1 VSQPVRVEIVSQL
14 PHGAAHL
21 EPVSFEEHL
30 RELMHTSPYLVISV
44 VLHLLVVILF
54 AAAPA
59 EVVVDKGSIIIAEAP
74 PAPEVLPKPP
84 EPEPPKPLEKLDE
97 ITPEPVV
104 SDTETAELTDDVATL
119 DAPFVGTSDAL
130 NPDSIL
136 GVGDGFAGDPGGGVG
151 TKFGPPGGPPGDYPF
166 DKPIRYALDWLATHQ
181 SPEGFWSTAAFD
193 VECGKQGNDVIC
205 DGLGN
210 PQFDVGVTGLSLL
223 AFMGAGHTHKRGEHS
238 AVVNRGLRYLTD
250 VQSRDGNFGQATN
263 PQHTYDHVIATLA
276 MVEAYGRSGDL
287 KLRAPA
293 ERALNYLYRIRNPGG
308 AWRYA
313 SFHQEMATTPND
325 MSVTGWAI
333 LAMTLAKDLD
343 LPFDET
349 ALEDSLLFLEEM
361 TDPVTGVTGYTERG
375 SRPARQLG
383 AEAFWP
389 NDQSESMTAVG
400 VLCRIFAD
408 PDLERPGNREMVEKG
423 IALLSRM
430 PPVWEDELPGRRDF
444 YYWYYGAYATYQ
456 FGDQAWKIWE
466 RSLSS
471 AIAGNQHQEG
481 ELRGSWDPQDDPWG
495 SVGGRVYSTAT
506 LTLCLEVFH
515 RYDTVMDPRR
525 FQKAAPK
532 PRPAKKQ
539 DEGEG
544 PKPR

>member
-1 VSQPVRVEIVSQL
+1 VSQRSHVEIVSQL
-14 PHGAAHL
+14 PHGAGHL

-30 RELMHTSPYLVISV
+30 RELMQSSPYLVVSV
-44 VLHLLVVILF
+44 VLHLLVVVLF
-54 AAAPA
+54 AAAPV
-59 EVVVDKGSIIIAEAP
+59 EQEIDKKQVIFAEAP
-74 PAPEVLPKPP
+74 PDADILPKPP
-84 EPEPPKPLEKLDE
+84 DPVPLQPLEKPED

-104 SDTETAELTDDVATL
+104 HETADNLAEDLADADD
-119 DAPFVGTSDAL
+119 PFFGEADSPNPEMLIGT
-130 NPDSIL
+130 
-136 GVGDGFAGDPGGGVG
+136 GGGPDTVG
-151 TKFGPPGGPPGDYPF
+151 GGGGGHTRGPTGVTVPPNF
-166 DKPIRYALDWLATHQ
+166 ITSIRYGLEWLAAHQ
-181 SPEGFWSTAAFD
+181 SPEGFWSAAAFD
-193 VECGKQGNDVIC
+193 TECGKQGDDVIC

-223 AFMGAGHTHKRGEHS
+223 AFLGAGQTHKIGDHKK
-238 AVVNRGLRYLTD
+238 VVNRGLRFLTD
-250 VQSRDGNFGQATN
+250 VQSRDGNFGQDTN

-276 MVEAYGRSGDL
+276 MVEAYGRTGDYM
-287 KLRAPA
+287 LRAPA

-313 SFHQEMATTPND
+313 SFHPEMTTSPND

-349 ALEDSLLFLEEM
+349 ALEDSLLFLEEV
-361 TDPVTGVTGYTERG
+361 TDPTTGVTGYTERG
-375 SRPARQLG
+375 ARPARQLG
-383 AEAFWP
+383 ADALWP
-389 NDQSESMTAVG
+389 DDQTESMTAVG

-444 YYWYYGAYATYQ
+444 YYWYYGANATFQ
-456 FGDQAWKIWE
+456 FGNDAWKIWE
-466 RSLSS
+466 RSLSD
-471 AIAGNQHQEG
+471 AVAEHQHGEG
-481 ELRGSWDPQDDPWG
+481 ELRGSWDPQEDPWG

-506 LTLCLEVFH
+506 LTLCMEVFH

-525 FQKAAPK
+525 FQKSAPK
-532 PRPAKKQ
+532 SKPKPKPEK
-539 DEGEG
+539 DEG

>member
-1 VSQPVRVEIVSQL
+1 MSQPSHVEIVSQL
-14 PHGAAHL
+14 PHGAGHL
-21 EPVSFEEHL
+21 ESASFEDHL
-30 RELMHTSPYLVISV
+30 REVMHTSPYLVVSV

-54 AAAPA
+54 AAAPV
-59 EVVVDKGSIIIAEAP
+59 ERQIDKGKIIITKALPDAEILP
-74 PAPEVLPKPP
+74 PPLPPTPP
-84 EPEPPKPLEKLDE
+84 VELEKPKD

-104 SDTETAELTDDVATL
+104 TETETKADEDVLDSNTPFL
-119 DAPFVGTSDAL
+119 GKSDAP
-130 NPDSIL
+130 NPDSFIGL
-136 GVGDGFAGDPGGGVG
+136 GGGWSEPGGGIPG
-151 TKFGPPGGPPGDYPF
+151 KLDGGGGPDVPDNINTS
-166 DKPIRYALDWLATHQ
+166 IRDGLEWLANHQ
-181 SPEGFWSTAAFD
+181 NPEGFWSCAAFD
-193 VECGKQGNDVIC
+193 IECGQRSTDVFC

-223 AFMGAGHTHKRGEHS
+223 AFMGAGHTQKHGLHKK
-238 AVVNRGLRYLTD
+238 VVSRGLRYLTD
-250 VQSRDGNFGQATN
+250 VQSNDGNFGQATN

-276 MVEAYGRSGDL
+276 MVEAYGRGGRDRH
-287 KLRAPA
+287 LREPA
-293 ERALNYLYRIRNPGG
+293 ERALKYLYRIRNPGG

-361 TDPVTGVTGYTERG
+361 TDPVTGVTGYSERG
-375 SRPARQLG
+375 ARPARQLG
-383 AEAFWP
+383 ADALWPDDQTEA
-389 NDQSESMTAVG
+389 MTAVG

-423 IALLSRM
+423 IEVLSRM
-430 PPVWEDELPGRRDF
+430 PPLWEDELPGRRDF
-444 YYWYYGAYATYQ
+444 YYWYYGAYATFQ
-456 FGDQAWKIWE
+456 FGDDAWKIWE
-466 RSLSS
+466 RSMSS
-471 AIAGNQHQEG
+471 AIVAHQHEEG
-481 ELRGSWDPQDDPWG
+481 ELRGSWDPQEDPWG

-525 FQKAAPK
+525 FGGAQPK
-532 PRPAKKQ
+532 PKQ
-539 DEGEG
+539 DEG